1 MNRFI
6 LNPAGFIRDKV
17 NKVSYNVVKANEL
30 AGSLTGED
38 AASLQLALGKAN
50 DRAAKYYKDN
60 PGLLEKKRAEKA
72 RMAGDEIPEG
82 LDKLIAGIKDEGKEE
97 RLELAVQDGRAYL
110 DRQYGIE
117 EEFHQA
123 GVPSESIRGLQDIQ
137 MLSNGVPAP
146 YVDTVSKPGIER
158 RIHTIEDQNP
168 ITGQAELLPMTND
181 NTGGALVTE
190 FGKNVD
196 MEGQDKASEY
206 VQDHILRLM
215 GFNPQRGPVGKVDF
229 FVEKN
234 GQRLGIDGQA
244 QEAGRAPVVEAF
256 TKVIPTNRPRGG
268 YGEGYAPKPMN
279 QNRGTNTIENERA
292 IRSDVRNSLGNAMS
306 EGRTF
311 DQAMNF
317 LVDRGHFVDDR
328 NIAGKLYK
336 ADYDAVLMPM
346 QNQTQHRANAKYDD
360 IAIAPDSV
368 VMYNMADVKDH
379 VKNISNPRQIRD
391 AYNAGNNRRGEARV
405 KLRADVPEQYV
416 QDIVQTNP
424 YVAQILRTLK

>member
-1 MNRFI
+1 MAFTWGGKLAPTPVRLKQKKFK
-6 LNPAGFIRDKV
+6 AVEVGKGSAWG
-17 NKVSYNVVKANEL
+17 NKSE
-30 AGSLTGED
+30 
-38 AASLQLALGKAN
+38 
-50 DRAAKYYKDN
+50 
-60 PGLLEKKRAEKA
+60 EKA
-72 RMAGDEIPEG
+72 APIVSQRMAGEEIPEG
-82 LDKLIAGIKDEGKEE
+82 LDALIAGIKDEGKEE
-97 RLELAVQDGRAYL
+97 RLELAVQDARAYL

-117 EEFHQA
+117 EEFYQA
-123 GVPSESIRGLQDIQ
+123 GVPSQSIRALQDIEL
-137 MLSNGVPAP
+137 LSNGVPAP
-146 YVDTVSKPGIER
+146 YVDKTSKPGIER
-158 RIHTIEDQNP
+158 RVHTIEGMNP
-168 ITGQAELLPMTND
+168 ITETPELLPMVND

-190 FGKNVD
+190 FGKNVN

-234 GQRLGIDGQA
+234 GQRVGIDGQT
-244 QEAGRAPVVEAF
+244 QEAGRQPVVEAF

-268 YGEGYAPKPMN
+268 YGEGYAPKQIN
-279 QNRGTNTIENERA
+279 QNRGTNTLANERA
-292 IRSDVRNSLGNAMS
+292 IRRDVRSSLGNAMN

-311 DQAMNF
+311 DQAMRF

-346 QNQTQHRANAKYDD
+346 QNQAQHRANARHDD

-368 VMYNMADVKDH
+368 VMYNINDVRDH
-379 VKNISNPRQIRD
+379 VKNIRNPRQIRD
-391 AYNAGNNRRGEARV
+391 AYNAGNNGRGEARV
-405 KLRADVPEQYV
+405 KLRADVPQQYV
-416 QDIVQTNP
+416 QDIVETNP

>member
-1 MNRFI
+1 MGKRRKPVRKPN
-6 LNPAGFIRDKV
+6 
-17 NKVSYNVVKANEL
+17 YQ
-30 AGSLTGED
+30 SLDE
-38 AASLQLALGKAN
+38 
-50 DRAAKYYKDN
+50 AK
-60 PGLLEKKRAEKA
+60 LEGM
-72 RMAGDEIPEG
+72 RMASDEMRYLTEEIPGRELG
-82 LDKLIAGIKDEGKEE
+82 PAYE
-97 RLELAVQDGRAYL
+97 RLL
-110 DRQYGIE
+110 DITDKMNQRDQMFID
-117 EEFHQA
+117 A
-123 GVPSESIRGLQDIQ
+123 GVPASEFRGFQQLQVPQ
-137 MLSNGVPAP
+137 LSNGVPAP
-146 YVDTVSKPGIER
+146 YVDKVSKPGVER
-158 RIHTIEDQNP
+158 RVHTIEGQNP
-168 ITGQAELLPMTND
+168 ITEQVELLPMTND

-215 GFNPQRGPVGKVDF
+215 GFNPQRGPIGKVDF

-234 GQRLGIDGQA
+234 GQRVGIDGQA
-244 QEAGRAPVVEAF
+244 QEAGRNPVVEAF

-279 QNRGTNTIENERA
+279 QNRGTNTIGNERA
-292 IRSDVRNSLGNAMS
+292 IRNDVINSLKNAMD

-368 VMYNMADVKDH
+368 VMYNIADVRDH
-379 VKNISNPRQIRD
+379 VKNIRDPRQIRD

-405 KLRADVPEQYV
+405 KLRADVPQQYV